1 LLPSVTAAASY
12 SKRSVTALNSAG
24 VSLKLKRDVEDCH
37 FCMTESIIYPAIN
50 FTFEHFSKKAF
61 VASAIK
67 LLSELKRG
75 QRAIIDSFNDYEASL
90 KLLEMGCI
98 PGEEIEVVRIA
109 PLGDPMAIMVAGY
122 QLSLRRE
129 EAAVMKVR
137 VID

>member
-1 LLPSVTAAASY
+1 VSSV
-12 SKRSVTALNSAG
+12 
-24 VSLKLKRDVEDCH
+24 
-37 FCMTESIIYPAIN
+37 
-50 FTFEHFSKKAF
+50 
-61 VASAIK
+61 IK

-75 QRAIIDSFNDYEASL
+75 QRAIIESFNDYEASL

-137 VID
+137 LID